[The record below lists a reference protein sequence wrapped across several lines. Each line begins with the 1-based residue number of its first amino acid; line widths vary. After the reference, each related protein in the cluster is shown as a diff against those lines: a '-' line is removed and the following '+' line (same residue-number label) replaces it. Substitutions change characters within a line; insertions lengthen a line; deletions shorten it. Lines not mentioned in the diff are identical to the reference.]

1 MVHLLVAK
9 GGGQGGAVP
18 PVLLAAA
25 IDGAVHGGEGPYGG
39 PTCGF
44 CGCPESVWCG
54 HELLWVWWL
63 VVDALG

>member
-1 MVHLLVAK
+1 M
-9 GGGQGGAVP
+9 P